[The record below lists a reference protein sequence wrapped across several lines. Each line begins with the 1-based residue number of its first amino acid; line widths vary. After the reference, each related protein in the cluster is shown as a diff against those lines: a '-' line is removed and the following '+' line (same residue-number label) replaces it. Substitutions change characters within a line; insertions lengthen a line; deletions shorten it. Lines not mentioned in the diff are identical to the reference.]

1 MGKLSAFSLDAF
13 ITFCA
18 FTHTSEFFTRFTGV
32 GTFLPKLFPI
42 RFANLLGIPPAV
54 FEEQMRECRSFEDRK
69 WTNYWRGKANEHL
82 RIADALL
89 SRLGAPSSEQIMRE
103 PTAAVHHALGSALR
117 PVSPVFSNR
126 SPDSVE
132 ALLAWFTAD
141 TRYRNPAQALDG
153 LVRAMGY
160 LTIACWP
167 GWTADRLK
175 AYWEAQ
181 KLFEVL
187 LFAMAPS
194 ANLIA
199 EKIRIDV
206 PGDVVNAFA
215 VFPEGSGKVPAVLM
229 TNGLEGS
236 IQELLLPTLNYRTT
250 GIAVVAMEMPGTF
263 SYRQP
268 MSLDSETVYRKVIDH
283 LVEHPR
289 IDAER
294 LGIFGVSFGAYWST
308 RMAAVDKRLRA
319 VVSNGGP
326 YHHSFSAKRT
336 FGMPE
341 IILGTMSSTL
351 RAKNKLDL
359 GQKLHAL
366 SIPHLYKQIT
376 QPLLAINGAD
386 DTLLSSQDTVDLARE
401 ANGTLLLYPGDDHCA
416 MEHYVIWQRHM
427 TTWLK
432 DQLGPPVAAGFEQ
445 SRQ

>member
-1 MGKLSAFSLDAF
+1 MGKLFTFSLNLF

-18 FTHTSEFFTRFTGV
+18 FTRTTEFFTRFTGV
-32 GTFLPKLFPI
+32 GTFLPKLFRI
-42 RFANLLGIPPAV
+42 RFANVLGILPTV

-82 RIADALL
+82 RTADAIL
-89 SRLGAPSSEQIMRE
+89 SRMGAPSSDQMLRE
-103 PTAAVHHALGSALR
+103 PTAALHQSLGNALR
-117 PVSPVFSNR
+117 SVSAVFSDR
-126 SPDSVE
+126 SPDSIE
-132 ALLAWFTAD
+132 ALRASFAAD
-141 TRYRNPAQALDG
+141 AERRDAAQALDG
-153 LVRAMGY
+153 LVLAMGY
-160 LTIACWP
+160 LTIASWP
-167 GWTADRLK
+167 GWTAERLK

-187 LFAMAPS
+187 LFAIAPS
-194 ANLIA
+194 VNLIA

-215 VFPEGSGKVPAVLM
+215 VFPEGSGKEPAVLM

-236 IQELLLPTLNYRTT
+236 IQELLLPTLNYRNM
-250 GIAVVAMEMPGTF
+250 GIAVIAIEMPGTF
-263 SYRQP
+263 SYSRP
-268 MSLDSETVYRKVIDH
+268 MSLDSEIIYRKVIDR

-289 IDAER
+289 IDKER
-294 LGIFGVSFGAYWST
+294 FGIFGVSFGAYWST

-326 YHHSFSAKRT
+326 YHRSFSVKTT
-336 FGMPE
+336 FGLPE
-341 IILGTMSSTL
+341 IILSTMSSTL

-359 GQKLHAL
+359 GRKLHAL
-366 SIPHLYKQIT
+366 SIRHLYKRIT

-386 DTLLSSQDTVDLARE
+386 DTLLSSQDTIDLVRE

-427 TTWLK
+427 TAWLE
-432 DQLGPPVAAGFEQ
+432 DQLKPPIAT
-445 SRQ
+445 